1 MVRFPADNPKGSL
14 PATKVK
20 KCVKTKYHS
29 VGQIICK
36 PSNHTGL
43 HCEGVSIE

>member
-29 VGQIICK
+29 DDRIICQASA
-36 PSNHTGL
+36 PGLITGQ
-43 HCEGVSIE
+43 